1 MEPMVPFVHVM
12 NTSDLKHDIRT
23 LEVLQQQPALSQR
36 ELAVLLGVS
45 LGKANYCLRKL
56 LAKGLLKAQNFKNS
70 KNKLA
75 YAYVLTPAGVAARAE
90 LTAEFLRVKV
100 MEYERLS
107 VEIAQLK
114 ASQLAQQAY
123 LDQPVVGHLP

>member
-1 MEPMVPFVHVM
+1 MVSFVHVM
-12 NTSDLKHDIRT
+12 NTSNLQHDIRT
-23 LEVLQQQPALSQR
+23 LEVLQQNPTLSQR
-36 ELAVLLGVS
+36 ELALVLGVS
-45 LGKANYCLRKL
+45 LGKANYCLRAL

-75 YAYVLTPAGVAARAE
+75 YAYTLTPAGVAARAE

-107 VEIAQLK
+107 IEIDQLK
-114 ASQLAQQAY
+114 ASQIDQQTYAV
-123 LDQPVVGHLP
+123 QPALGRLS

>member
-1 MEPMVPFVHVM
+1 MVPFVHAM

-45 LGKANYCLRKL
+45 LGKANYCLRSL

-114 ASQLAQQAY
+114 ASQLDQQ
-123 LDQPVVGHLP
+123 VVALEPAVGELP

>member
-1 MEPMVPFVHVM
+1 M
-12 NTSDLKHDIRT
+12 NITNLQHDIRT
-23 LEVLQQQPALSQR
+23 LEVLQQNPTLSQR
-36 ELAVLLGVS
+36 ELAQVLGVS
-45 LGKANYCLRKL
+45 LGKANYCLRAL

-75 YAYVLTPAGVAARAE
+75 YAYTLTPAGVAARAE

-107 VEIAQLK
+107 IEIAQLK
-114 ASQLAQQAY
+114 TAQLEQQSHATQTA
-123 LDQPVVGHLP
+123 LGQMP

>member
-1 MEPMVPFVHVM
+1 MVPFVHAM

-23 LEVLQQQPALSQR
+23 LEVLQQQPTLSQR

-114 ASQLAQQAY
+114 ASQLDQQVAA
-123 LDQPVVGHLP
+123 LQPAVGDLP

>member
-1 MEPMVPFVHVM
+1 MEPMVPFVHAM

-107 VEIAQLK
+107 DEIDQIK
-114 ASQLAQQAY
+114 VSQLAQQAY

>member
-1 MEPMVPFVHVM
+1 M
-12 NTSDLKHDIRT
+12 NTINLQHDIRT
-23 LEVLQQQPALSQR
+23 LEVLQQHPTLSQR
-36 ELAVLLGVS
+36 ELALVLGVS
-45 LGKANYCLRKL
+45 LGKANYCLRAL

-70 KNKLA
+70 NNKLA
-75 YAYVLTPAGVAARAE
+75 YAYTLTPAGVTARAE

-114 ASQLAQQAY
+114 AAQLEQQSHAAQPA
-123 LDQPVVGHLP
+123 LRRVS